1 MGPGIDPNH
10 LRYEVVRPV
19 LREMG
24 MWSEAAENL
33 LIGTAAHESLTGRYL
48 RQIRGPARGL
58 YQMEP
63 ATHVDLLTNYL
74 RFRDD
79 LRDKLTQFLAK
90 APGPVQQL
98 STNLAYATAA
108 ARLQYWRVPEPLP
121 AGQDIIALASY
132 YKRHWNTFAGKAT
145 EFDFVRA
152 FRKLPAYDL

>member
-1 MGPGIDPNH
+1 MAPGIDPHH
-10 LRYEVVRPV
+10 LRYEVIRPV
-19 LREMG
+19 LREMK

-33 LIGTAAHESLTGRYL
+33 LMGTAAHESRSGRYL

-74 RFRDD
+74 RYRDE
-79 LRDKLTQFLAK
+79 LRDELGKFIAK

-98 STNLAYATAA
+98 STNMAYATAA
-108 ARLQYWRVPEPLP
+108 ARLQYWRVPEALP
-121 AGQDIIALASY
+121 EAQDIIGLAAY

-152 FRKLPAYDL
+152 YRKLPPYDL